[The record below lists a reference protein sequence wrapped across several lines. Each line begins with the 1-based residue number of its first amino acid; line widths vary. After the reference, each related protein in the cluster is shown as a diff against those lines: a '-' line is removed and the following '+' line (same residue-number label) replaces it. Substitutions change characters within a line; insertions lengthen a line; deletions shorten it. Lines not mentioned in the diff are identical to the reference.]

1 MQKEIIDKCIEV
13 GLLHE
18 QDGGIFVYHQASISE
33 PEKYPEGWYLD
44 DKEDTIRG
52 LMHDENGQQILL
64 RELEKKRAFPCEI
77 ASIIGTKC
85 SHIVAIVKKNK
96 IPVLF
101 ETGILLSEGSFC

>member
-1 MQKEIIDKCIEV
+1 MYYILAKEIIDKCIEV

-44 DKEDTIRG
+44 DKEDTIHD

-64 RELEKKRAFPCEI
+64 RELEKKGVSMQDRFEFWDKMLAYSPFHTFP
-77 ASIIGTKC
+77 
-85 SHIVAIVKKNK
+85 
-96 IPVLF
+96 PR
-101 ETGILLSEGSFC
+101 